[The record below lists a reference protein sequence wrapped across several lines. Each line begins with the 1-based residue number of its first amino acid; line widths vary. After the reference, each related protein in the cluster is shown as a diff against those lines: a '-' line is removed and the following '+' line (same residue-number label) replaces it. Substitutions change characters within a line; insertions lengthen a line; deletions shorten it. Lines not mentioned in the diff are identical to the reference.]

1 MPRLRSAT
9 SLALLFAGLSGS
21 TGAQEHPTH
30 RVDAIFAEWDRRDV
44 PGCAVGVNDAD
55 SLLYARGYGSA
66 NLDYAIPLGPRSVF
80 YLASVSKQFTA
91 AAVATAARQG
101 LLSLDDDIRK
111 WLPELRE
118 YQAPITIRHLVH
130 HTSGLRDYLT
140 LLPLSGRRY
149 EDVLSDVELLDLVA
163 RQRALNFAPGSEF
176 LYSNTGYVL
185 LAEIIKRAT
194 KRSLREYADEQLF
207 QPLGMHDTHFHDN
220 ATEIV
225 PNRVIG
231 YARDSS
237 GYRINHLFNFDK
249 VGDGG
254 LYSTVEDLARWDRA
268 LRRGTIGGPE
278 FSNQLLERGVLA
290 SGDTLPYAF
299 GNTHN
304 EYRGL
309 RTVEHG
315 GALAGFRTVLLRFR
329 EAPLSVIVLCNHSA
343 ANPGA
348 LARRVAEIYIGD
360 RMGPAPPPR
369 VSGGGNGPRQ
379 QRAAADGTGAPADS
393 AAAALS
399 EYAGSYRSE
408 ELNATYEIVVQDTAI
423 AVLRPDRRRVPL
435 RASDRDTF
443 VAVGNSGLQLRFTRD
458 GAGRPDGF
466 LVDAGRVRG
475 VVFTRNP

>member
-1 MPRLRSAT
+1 MSTMRHSI
-9 SLALLFAGLSGS
+9 SFALLLAGLSGL
-21 TGAQEHPTH
+21 TDAQEDATH
-30 RVDAIFAEWDRRDV
+30 RVDAIFAEWDRRDS
-44 PGCAVGVNDAD
+44 PGCAVGVNGED
-55 SLLYARGYGSA
+55 SLLYVRGYGSA
-66 NLDYAIPLGPRSVF
+66 NLDYAIPLGAKSVF

-91 AAVATAARQG
+91 AAVAVAARRG
-101 LLSLDDDIRK
+101 LLSLDDDIRR

-149 EDVLSDVELLDLVA
+149 EDVLSDDDLLDLVA

-194 KRSLREYADEQLF
+194 GRSLREYANEQLF

-220 ATEIV
+220 AMEIV

-268 LRRGTIGGPE
+268 LRRGTIGGPGL
-278 FSNQLLERGVLA
+278 SNLLLERGVLV

-299 GNTHN
+299 GNAHN

-315 GALAGFRTVLLRFR
+315 GALAGFRTVLLRFQ

-360 RMGPAPPPR
+360 RMGPAPSARAP
-369 VSGGGNGPRQ
+369 GGNPSRRQ
-379 QRAAADGTGAPADS
+379 QVAAADSAGAPNDS
-393 AAAALS
+393 APAALRQ
-399 EYAGSYRSE
+399 YAGSYRSE
-408 ELNATYEIVVQDTAI
+408 ELNATYEIVVQDSAI
-423 AVLRPDRRRVPL
+423 VIARPDRRRVPL
-435 RASDRDTF
+435 RASGRDTF
-443 VAVGNSGLQLRFTRD
+443 VAVGSSGLQLRFTRD